1 MAPAESSPE
10 FTAEQC
16 EAEPQVGPCR
26 AAMKRWY
33 FNKETGSCQTFTYGG
48 CRGNKNNYENEDNCK
63 TTCAGVKVLPSS
75 KKAPAADQEL
85 CGLSPEPGRCRAA
98 FPKFYYDPSSAS
110 CQSFL
115 YGGCGGNANNF
126 DSVEECMSRCSG
138 QGQVNRHG
146 ETRSHWTAAFF
157 LFVTLAVMS
166 VMLLATLIIFTLRRH
181 RLSRRSS
188 VSDKQELLPETD
200 DLSSLDSMTVHETPK
215 PEPKV

>member
-10 FTAEQC
+10 FT
-16 EAEPQVGPCR
+16 AEPQVGPCR

-63 TTCAGVKVLPSS
+63 TTCAGETGV
-75 KKAPAADQEL
+75 PAVRDHLFARCIVGNCCVSASEL

-138 QGQVNRHG
+138 QGKDRY
-146 ETRSHWTAAFF
+146 RSEAHTWYTCLPLSHLFLSCRSAFF

-188 VSDKQELLPETD
+188 VR
-200 DLSSLDSMTVHETPK
+200 
-215 PEPKV
+215 